1 MNLVE
6 LYAALRPDWMTRA
19 ACTGRTAVM
28 FDTRN
33 ALHAKNLCA
42 TCPVVTP
49 CLDHAL
55 ADPSLQG
62 VWGGTTE
69 TDRDRLRATK
79 ETA

>member
-6 LYAALRPDWMTRA
+6 LYAALRPEWMADA
-19 ACTGRTAVM
+19 ACTGRTRLM

-33 ALHAKNLCA
+33 ALPAKNLCA
-42 TCPVVTP
+42 TCPVVAP

-69 TDRDRLRATK
+69 ADRDRIRDK